1 VVDFAL
7 VQSAL
12 DGLLP
17 AMVADGGGAELVSLN
32 DGVATVRLLGTC
44 NFCPSRRLS
53 AAALRRQLQARVPEL
68 LGVSVLY
75 PSAPEVVPDSTST
88 VH

>member
-1 VVDFAL
+1 MIDFAL

-32 DGVATVRLLGTC
+32 GGVATVRLLGTC
-44 NFCPSRRLS
+44 NFCPSRLLS
-53 AAALRRQLQARVPEL
+53 ASALRRQLQARLPEL
-68 LGVSVLY
+68 EGVNVLY
-75 PSAPEVVPDSTST
+75 PSASESAPDGASTAS
-88 VH
+88 